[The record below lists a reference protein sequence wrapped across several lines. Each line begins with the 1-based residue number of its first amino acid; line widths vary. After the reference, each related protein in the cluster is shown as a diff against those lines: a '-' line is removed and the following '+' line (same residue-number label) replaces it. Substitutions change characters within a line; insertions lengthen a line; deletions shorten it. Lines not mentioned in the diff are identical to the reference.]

1 MRVVALHVFKQTMH
15 TFDPDGLLYFVD
27 VSAVFGAL
35 LAVEN
40 KAAGLA
46 IEAGAHQ
53 FYFYVILYLFY
64 AN

>member
-1 MRVVALHVFKQTMH
+1 MRVITLHVFQETMH
-15 TFDPDGLLYFVD
+15 TFESYSLLYFVD
-27 VSAVFGAL
+27 ISAIFGAL